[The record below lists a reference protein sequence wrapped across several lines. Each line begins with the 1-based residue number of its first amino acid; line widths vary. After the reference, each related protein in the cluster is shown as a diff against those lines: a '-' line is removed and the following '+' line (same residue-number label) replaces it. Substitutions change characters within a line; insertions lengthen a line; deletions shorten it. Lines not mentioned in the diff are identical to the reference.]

1 LGFTQKKSKG
11 FLGQDVLSR
20 LKVSDDCKC
29 RGFGNCDICLE
40 DKNKLSEWMK
50 SDLVDFKDNVGRNKL
65 MVLVGE
71 LERGVEFKKSIIR
84 GCVDCLLD
92 KLSGDEYSNLSDL
105 TLFDEKD
112 YEGRRVISH
121 MLTIGMVEELRY
133 FIESVSDKVHYR
145 YDFGIT
151 NPSLGDGVS
160 PFCLLANI
168 VRKKGDLTGILE
180 IILKVNPSIMNLAVD
195 GKGNTVYHLCS
206 TYGNSTLF
214 EYLKGL
220 TGYSK
225 ELLRVNNKS
234 FLGATALSIKCFEN
248 NIFRSMLKEELQNEP
263 KGFKPNLKE
272 YGRELLLIAANSG
285 NDMAMKVL
293 FENGANP
300 KGAIKA
306 RVWEKTKTVGKFLVD
321 VVANVGDTSSFYA
334 SAYLFGVAYKGNLAS
349 TIVGSFRKHFLSNK
363 LVLMTE
369 KDIKFAFKYLDSH
382 YESFHK
388 ALKAICEG
396 KYESYKEV
404 LEKVENL
411 SKRLEDYHGHI
422 RKRHPHFFG
431 LQGVKKEKEKEE
443 ERRAEFILMG
453 EKIFLDGNFSEE
465 NVNKILNS
473 EPSFEE
479 LLECGSGLVEIIEN
493 SIERA
498 ENLLKSHGLDNL
510 VG

>member
-1 LGFTQKKSKG
+1 M
-11 FLGQDVLSR
+11 GQDVLSR

-180 IILKVNPSIMNLAVD
+180 I
-195 GKGNTVYHLCS
+195 
-206 TYGNSTLF
+206 
-214 EYLKGL
+214 
-220 TGYSK
+220 
-225 ELLRVNNKS
+225 
-234 FLGATALSIKCFEN
+234 
-248 NIFRSMLKEELQNEP
+248 
-263 KGFKPNLKE
+263 
-272 YGRELLLIAANSG
+272 
-285 NDMAMKVL
+285 
-293 FENGANP
+293 
-300 KGAIKA
+300 
-306 RVWEKTKTVGKFLVD
+306 
-321 VVANVGDTSSFYA
+321 
-334 SAYLFGVAYKGNLAS
+334 
-349 TIVGSFRKHFLSNK
+349 
-363 LVLMTE
+363 
-369 KDIKFAFKYLDSH
+369 
-382 YESFHK
+382 
-388 ALKAICEG
+388 
-396 KYESYKEV
+396 
-404 LEKVENL
+404 
-411 SKRLEDYHGHI
+411 
-422 RKRHPHFFG
+422 
-431 LQGVKKEKEKEE
+431 
-443 ERRAEFILMG
+443 
-453 EKIFLDGNFSEE
+453 
-465 NVNKILNS
+465 
-473 EPSFEE
+473 
-479 LLECGSGLVEIIEN
+479 
-493 SIERA
+493 
-498 ENLLKSHGLDNL
+498 
-510 VG
+510 